1 MNIYKFM
8 PRMRLIVLLREPAAR
23 ALSEFENKKADKKLY
38 RYIKQR
44 YGSIPYKGLDNSS
57 KHVVPTWYQLVSA
70 SASAFQRCTPATL
83 FTFYDTPEFMRQYRH
98 CYVNPFVLGSAYSRY
113 LRPWVDLF
121 GDKKQLLILDQVRPF
136 PPPIH
141 VRVVRIVVSV
151 LCQRRRACF
160 CFPARRLN
168 YWQTRSV

>member
-1 MNIYKFM
+1 M

-121 GDKKQLLILDQVRPF
+121 GEAKQLLILDQVRP
-136 PPPIH
+136 PPPSQPSACAIFASSRPSYPG
-141 VRVVRIVVSV
+141 VDLRDDVFAFSVSHIG
-151 LCQRRRACF
+151 
-160 CFPARRLN
+160 
-168 YWQTRSV
+168 